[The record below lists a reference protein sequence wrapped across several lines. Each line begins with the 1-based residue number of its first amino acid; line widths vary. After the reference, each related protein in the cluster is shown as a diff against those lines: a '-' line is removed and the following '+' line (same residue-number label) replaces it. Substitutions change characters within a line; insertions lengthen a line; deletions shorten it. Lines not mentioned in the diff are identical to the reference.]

1 MTETK
6 SGKNKLK
13 ESIFV
18 LEGSDWNNDQNHDDN
33 EKSASESLRVKFRS
47 FQQKQDC
54 VLQNRL

>member
-1 MTETK
+1 MTK
-6 SGKNKLK
+6 VGHKLK

-18 LEGSDWNNDQNHDDN
+18 LEGSDWNNGQNHDDN